1 MKSHFF
7 IHIPKTGGTA
17 IRLFTLLE
25 PMIQDAT
32 PEFHVSSQY
41 THDLHTT
48 MKKFGEHH
56 GNEHA
61 RFRDLNQEKIKGM
74 KKFAIVRNP
83 WDRVASRYFFAKQ
96 LVNQGK
102 TDKSYVDTS
111 SFEAFL
117 EERWKWGDVPYF
129 WHRAIRGWYP
139 SVDYVVDDE
148 GTIAVDI
155 LRFEKYDEDV
165 RSYFNLSLSVPKR
178 NVSVKT
184 SLYKD
189 IYTPETIKIIADWY
203 ARDIDTFGYDFDT
216 GPTKNVWALK

>member
-17 IRLFTLLE
+17 IRLFTFLE

-32 PEFHVSSQY
+32 PEFHVSTDY
-41 THDLHTT
+41 THNLHDQ
-48 MKKFGEHH
+48 MKKFKEHH

-61 RFRDLNQEKIKGM
+61 RFIDLNQEKIKDM

-83 WDRVASRYFFAKQ
+83 WDRVVSRYFFAKQ
-96 LVNQGK
+96 LINQGK
-102 TDKSYVDTS
+102 TEPSYVDIS

-139 SVDYVVDDE
+139 SVDYVVDNN
-148 GTIAVDI
+148 GKIAVDV
-155 LRFEKYDEDV
+155 LRFENYDEDV
-165 RSYFNLSLSVPKR
+165 GSYFDLSISVPKR
-178 NVSVKT
+178 NVSIKT
-184 SLYKD
+184 TTYKD
-189 IYTPETIKIIADWY
+189 IYTPETIKIVADWY
-203 ARDIDTFGYDFDT
+203 AKDIDTFGYDFDT